1 MRGRSAALLMAGLLV
16 FYLALIGWRA
26 VLFLASGEPAGIV
39 IGVALLVLPVV
50 GAWALVRELQFGR
63 NSERLIRVLDDE
75 GGLPV
80 EELPVRASG
89 RPVRAAADEDFP
101 RYKAEVDAAPEDWRA
116 WLRLGLAY
124 DAAGDR
130 RRARAAIRTAISLE
144 RRSAQ
149 PAS

>member
-130 RRARAAIRTAISLE
+130 RRARAAIRTAISFE